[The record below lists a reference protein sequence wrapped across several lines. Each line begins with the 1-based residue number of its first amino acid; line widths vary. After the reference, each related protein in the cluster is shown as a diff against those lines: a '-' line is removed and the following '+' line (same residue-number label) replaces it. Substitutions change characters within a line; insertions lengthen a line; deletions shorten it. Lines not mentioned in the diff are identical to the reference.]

1 MNYNIQKNLNPPK
14 NYNINNN
21 NNFRPITPQIET
33 KMCEDGKYEG
43 ELKNGLFD
51 GKGTFILKMEID
63 MKDIGK
69 KESKMEE
76 EHIIIVI
83 EIDMK
88 ENGEME
94 IKKEKE
100 YIIISMV
107 IDMKEIGKIIKGK
120 EME

>member
-1 MNYNIQKNLNPPK
+1 
-14 NYNINNN
+14 
-21 NNFRPITPQIET
+21 
-33 KMCEDGKYEG
+33 
-43 ELKNGLFD
+43 
-51 GKGTFILKMEID
+51 
-63 MKDIGK
+63 
-69 KESKMEE
+69 MEE

-88 ENGEME
+88 DNGEME